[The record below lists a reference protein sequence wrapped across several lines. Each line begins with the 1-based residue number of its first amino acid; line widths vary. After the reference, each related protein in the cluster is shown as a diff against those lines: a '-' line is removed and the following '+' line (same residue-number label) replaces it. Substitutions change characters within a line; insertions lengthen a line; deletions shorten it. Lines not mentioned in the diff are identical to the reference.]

1 MEWKIL
7 AYRVGIILM
16 KPLFHRSDDVLDK
29 FLPGDDPEPY
39 EMKIDALLTKFVWV
53 TICCRRS
60 LGTVSFWRAG
70 DGLELSACH
79 VLVGSVEP
87 VSCFA
92 IVLNIRVSKTGSQC

>member
-60 LGTVSFWRAG
+60 LGDRIILEGRRWCGVFCVSRTGGKCRASIMFCNRT
-70 DGLELSACH
+70 EH
-79 VLVGSVEP
+79 
-87 VSCFA
+87 SC
-92 IVLNIRVSKTGSQC
+92 